1 MEGRKRKIMAEL
13 YDITQTVEK
22 VILIGVST
30 GDSNM
35 MKESLDELEEL
46 ADTAGAVTVGKVIQ
60 NLPQIQQGTYIGT
73 GKIAEI
79 CNLIAET
86 GATGVICDDELS
98 PAQLK
103 NLEEGLGTKVMD
115 RTLLI
120 LDIFAAR
127 ASTSEGKIQ
136 VEPVSYTHLALTLLF
151 QNSPIKQR
159 LCF

>member
-1 MEGRKRKIMAEL
+1 MAEL

-30 GDSNM
+30 GDSDM

-103 NLEEGLGTKVMD
+103 NLEEASKEEVQD
-115 RTLLI
+115 IRPLI
-120 LDIFAAR
+120 REIVPTYHYKA
-127 ASTSEGKIQ
+127 
-136 VEPVSYTHLALTLLF
+136 
-151 QNSPIKQR
+151 
-159 LCF
+159 